1 MLALQ
6 ISSMKLFMN
15 QLLATD
21 AFDLFLLQ
29 EAVITTA
36 NTYTIDGRMNRDFF
50 SKEELENGSCPYEF
64 QPWSEIRGLCFHL
77 IKGKHTPLFFKF
89 ILQLNPQKAAA
100 LLKDH
105 ADADF
110 SAIKS
115 LVLSIRYDGSKA
127 ILTTATAQHTF
138 VLSREA
144 DLIWDTALCAYLAY
158 REIPFEIL

>member
-105 ADADF
+105 ADAPAQVGD
-110 SAIKS
+110 ALTGRID
-115 LVLSIRYDGSKA
+115 VLA
-127 ILTTATAQHTF
+127 A
-138 VLSREA
+138 V
-144 DLIWDTALCAYLAY
+144 
-158 REIPFEIL
+158 